1 VTEVSFGVKRAETC
15 VLVGPS
21 GCGKTT
27 TLRMINR
34 VIESTSGTIHVRG
47 QEIKTY
53 DAVALRRSIG
63 YVIQQVGLFPHMTIE
78 DNVGIVLRLLGA
90 PRRRRRERAAELLNL
105 VGLDPVQFLAR
116 YPSQLSGGQQQRVG
130 VARALAADPDI
141 ILMDEPFG
149 AVDPIV
155 RGQLQK
161 ELRRIQASVHKTIVF
176 VTHDLAEALYLGDRL
191 VLMKDGRVLQQG
203 TPRELLFAPVH
214 PFVTEFFADAHDFG
228 QLSLVTVA
236 EIMMP
241 APGSWSQHP
250 CARILASASLI
261 EAMRALGTQGAADGG
276 VDPVLI
282 QVLEPGGAIAG
293 AVTYQAL
300 ITAIG
305 KILSPQGVAREL
317 SAVQQ

>member
-1 VTEVSFGVKRAETC
+1 

-34 VIESTSGTIHVRG
+34 VIESTSGAIHVRG
-47 QEIKTY
+47 KEIKTY

-78 DNVGIVLRLLGA
+78 ENVGIVLRLLGA
-90 PRRRRRERAAELLNL
+90 PRRRRRDRAAELLSL
-105 VGLDPVQFLAR
+105 VGLDPMQFLAR

-203 TPRELLFAPVH
+203 TPRELLFSPVH
-214 PFVTEFFADAHDFG
+214 PFVTEFFADARDFG

-236 EIMMP
+236 EIMTP
-241 APGSWSQHP
+241 ARGSWSQYP

-261 EAMRALGTQGAADGG
+261 EAMRALGTQGAADPD

-282 QVLEPGGAIAG
+282 QVLEPGGAIVG
-293 AVTYQAL
+293 AVTYQGL
-300 ITAIG
+300 IAAIG
-305 KILSPQGVAREL
+305 KILSPEGVALEL
-317 SAVQQ
+317 SAVQH